1 MQNLHDL
8 KYNIFKDVEKIKY
21 EDKAVSTW
29 QYLTILNNKNKERFK
44 LRKEIWGELGL

>member
-8 KYNIFKDVEKIKY
+8 KYNIYKDVEKIKY

-29 QYLTILNNKNKERFK
+29 QYLKILSDKNKERIR
-44 LRKEIWGELGL
+44 LRRQIWGELGL